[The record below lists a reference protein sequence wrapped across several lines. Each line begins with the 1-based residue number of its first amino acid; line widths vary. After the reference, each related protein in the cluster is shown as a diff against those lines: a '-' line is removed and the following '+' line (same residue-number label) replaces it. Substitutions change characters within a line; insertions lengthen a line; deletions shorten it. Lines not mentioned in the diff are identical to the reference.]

1 MGVSRKQSAPNF
13 PKNEHFQGVRN
24 ARFLENL
31 AWFVFLKYL
40 FWDLLFCLITDVFIF
55 YSPRKHLNTKDYF
68 MMFSG
73 ELRTLGRNSV
83 MLKHQ
88 KIWRAL
94 FSWNI
99 RFEIRSFAL
108 LPICSLSILPENIWT
123 PKIILFSGWLGTLGR
138 NSVML
143 KTPKG
148 RYSGCFINFIVNLN

>member
-40 FWDLLFCLITDVFIF
+40 FWDLFFCLITDVFIF

-83 MLKHQ
+83 MLK
-88 KIWRAL
+88 
-94 FSWNI
+94 
-99 RFEIRSFAL
+99 
-108 LPICSLSILPENIWT
+108 T
-123 PKIILFSGWLGTLGR
+123 PKNLACF
-138 NSVML
+138 VFL
-143 KTPKG
+143 KHPFWDSFFCLITDMFPF
-148 RYSGCFINFIVNLN
+148 YSPRKHLNTKDYFVFRVVGNIGKE

>member
-40 FWDLLFCLITDVFIF
+40 FWDLLFCLNTDVFIF

-68 MMFSG
+68 MFSG

-83 MLKHQ
+83 MLK
-88 KIWRAL
+88 
-94 FSWNI
+94 
-99 RFEIRSFAL
+99 
-108 LPICSLSILPENIWT
+108 T
-123 PKIILFSGWLGTLGR
+123 PKNLACF
-138 NSVML
+138 VFL
-143 KTPKG
+143 KHPFWDSFFCLITDMFPF
-148 RYSGCFINFIVNLN
+148 YSPRKHLNTKDYFVFRVVGNIGKE